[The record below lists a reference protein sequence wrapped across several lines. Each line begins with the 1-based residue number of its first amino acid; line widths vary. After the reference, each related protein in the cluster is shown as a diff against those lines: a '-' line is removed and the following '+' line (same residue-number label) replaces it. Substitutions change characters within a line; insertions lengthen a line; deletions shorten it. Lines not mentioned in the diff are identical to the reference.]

1 MAASCRGISRS
12 ISLRGWLHWPRETLA
27 CCIGFHGKFSVCRLC
42 GLVRISRLLSHHRVC
57 NIETNSQKEKVQKPT
72 IKQNKKKLWNL
83 WFSMFP
89 RLCKNFHSVQLL
101 LCVQKIF
108 WRFSFLQLRLSPLI
122 SWPLFFIAHK
132 NHYAT
137 IFQAINIAKKYI
149 FDMFTA
155 HMQIFGTSNF
165 LLILA
170 IVCRMHLNNTTF
182 LLIRVLG
189 YSSQRESVC
198 LTRTSCS
205 VLSCWQWEEFTCA
218 AHPFLIGS
226 RSPHL
231 NNNEAHTTKSN
242 IECV

>member
-1 MAASCRGISRS
+1 MIFYVSPAVQKLSLGSTPFVCAKDFLKILFSSTSTFPTHILAFVSHRPQE
-12 ISLRGWLHWPRETLA
+12 SLRNHLPG
-27 CCIGFHGKFSVCRLC
+27 
-42 GLVRISRLLSHHRVC
+42 
-57 NIETNSQKEKVQKPT
+57 
-72 IKQNKKKLWNL
+72 
-83 WFSMFP
+83 
-89 RLCKNFHSVQLL
+89 
-101 LCVQKIF
+101 
-108 WRFSFLQLRLSPLI
+108 
-122 SWPLFFIAHK
+122 HK
-132 NHYAT
+132 HC
-137 IFQAINIAKKYI
+137 KKYI

-218 AHPFLIGS
+218 AHPFLISS